1 MKWGALLI
9 LAGSLFKKNKEH
21 LQYLQKTK
29 KNPPSLKL
37 APIPAFV
44 PQRNMPPKKK
54 LGTPDAG
61 SGDIRAFCTAPK
73 VLRNITNT
81 VATVAIPTP
90 AARKAFPATRNLKLD
105 QMQEAELRGHEE
117 DVMHS
122 GDRCELRMHA
132 CMAVH
137 ACELVF
143 Y

>member
-1 MKWGALLI
+1 
-9 LAGSLFKKNKEH
+9 
-21 LQYLQKTK
+21 
-29 KNPPSLKL
+29 
-37 APIPAFV
+37 
-44 PQRNMPPKKK
+44 MPPKKK
-54 LGTPDAG
+54 SGTHDAG

-90 AARKAFPATRNLKLD
+90 SARKAFPATRNLKLD
-105 QMQEAELRGHEE
+105 QMQEADLRGHEE

-132 CMAVH
+132 CIAVP
-137 ACELVF
+137 ACELVV